1 MEEVENDFSGDSRLR
16 WNDKGRY
23 FYAKMYWTLIY
34 CVYMKYF
41 RSLFLLGTSVAL
53 LGGGCGVGQAP
64 SQLQASTEYQA
75 VFLNNGQAYFGK
87 LDTKQQGQYLI
98 LRDIYYFQQL
108 RPLQGE
114 GKENPDLSLMK
125 LGNELHGPTDMMQI
139 NRDHVLFVEDMKD
152 DARVVQAIKS
162 YKSK

>member
-1 MEEVENDFSGDSRLR
+1 
-16 WNDKGRY
+16 
-23 FYAKMYWTLIY
+23 
-34 CVYMKYF
+34 
-41 RSLFLLGTSVAL
+41 
-53 LGGGCGVGQAP
+53 
-64 SQLQASTEYQA
+64 
-75 VFLNNGQAYFGK
+75 
-87 LDTKQQGQYLI
+87 